1 MLSVVWCVQRYFEL
15 FEGRILKTRLLARS
29 NILFRSALA
38 LMLLFGF
45 LLSGAV
51 PVAVASSDVTFDG
64 SPGTAAPPATLGPYT
79 MTPFPADPRP
89 AGWGAIVTSVPGPTG
104 DLQFDREAHHAIVS
118 THWLTWSHGYTGS
131 IYYVGDTEVTITLP
145 PNTLAFYLYVQSN
158 SYGEY
163 PFTVEA
169 DGASSGEVLVVGNA
183 GAKYFG
189 FYSLTDP
196 IHSVTVSTVAG
207 AGGFAVGEFGI
218 ASGVPAAPV
227 SPRADVAAIIYGGWS
242 GIPVNA
248 WVGGTLQPTLATA
261 PNHEGEAAV
270 LFTFWPPAGTTWQ
283 VSVAPSLPAGLDP
296 ARWEMKLLWIETSA
310 GFMRPTGSTVRISQG
325 SHYVLHYQLI
335 DNGATP

>member
-1 MLSVVWCVQRYFEL
+1 MKTKL
-15 FEGRILKTRLLARS
+15 FARS
-29 NILFRSALA
+29 SILFRSVLA
-38 LMLLFGF
+38 LVLLFGL
-45 LLSGAV
+45 LLSGPV
-51 PVAVASSDVTFDG
+51 PGAMASGHVTFDG
-64 SPGTAAPPATLGPYT
+64 SPSTAAPPATLGPYT
-79 MTPFPADPRP
+79 MTPFGEDGRAVFES
-89 AGWGAIVTSVPGPTG
+89 VTTVPGPTG
-104 DLQFDREAHHAIVS
+104 DLSFSRVASHRMIGSGWA
-118 THWLTWSHGYTGS
+118 TWSHGYTGS
-131 IYYVGDTEVTITLP
+131 VYFVEADYGVESADSGSQLTITLP
-145 PNTLAFYLYVQSN
+145 PNTLAFYLYVEPN
-158 SYGEY
+158 NFGES

-283 VSVAPSLPAGLDP
+283 VSVDPSLPAGLDP

-310 GFMRPTGSTVRISQG
+310 GFMAPTGSTVRVSQG
-325 SHYVLHYQLI
+325 TEHVLHYQLI
-335 DNGATP
+335 DHSVAH